1 MSKKKINDINDK
13 KISVLNK
20 IKHKP
25 ILLDNI
31 FPFIEKRAM
40 IFPFLINSDLFL
52 KEKIKPIIEPASVN
66 NKLSKN
72 INENI
77 CRFIFSR
84 LLYEI
89 KFESINNDIKN
100 KIINCSNEDESFIPS
115 YIYNIITIDSNLNK
129 CIIKYICEKLTESL
143 KQKINNIINI
153 DVKYSN
159 NLENFYK
166 SNSYLDYIND
176 YLNIQKEITLY
187 HLPVEIKIEKNEKIF
202 DTKCGQN
209 KDKVIYEVED
219 EDEDEDE
226 NENKNENQFE
236 EENKNS
242 SLYGDSFYLEKL
254 NKNLN
259 QKIDLICKIDSNF
272 KYYENPTLIEY
283 YNIHKLYF
291 LFFEDVKNKDNKS
304 VFYKINNFL
313 TKIKHKENIEE
324 IYFNNTLFN
333 EEKKGEFYQK
343 TYFENFFN
351 EFEKYLGNNNLIFK
365 SLKKIEFNDDKI
377 KNNIRRFKLRYD
389 LNKIFGVHLW
399 SQVKIIHYK
408 DIKNILSNKNEE
420 KPYYIMNNFSDENT
434 TNLKIFLI
442 DLENNSPYQK
452 IFYDFCK
459 AFLDNN
465 ENINMIIFHGIG
477 NINYDDKFDKNFK
490 KIIIPNI
497 SDIFY
502 EKEINEKNSNNQIYT
517 FIESFFDIKKL
528 VMVYE
533 GYDDNNNLNYLNI
546 SSNNILEDEIN
557 RIFLDE
563 QKVYSFHLK
572 REKIQIKYNRK
583 KNHLL
588 IKNNNNIKEREK
600 KNLCNNLP
608 LSFFSN
614 IIRGLNNL
622 QKLTINGFDFSFY
635 DIINNNISVL
645 SINALNEFASKN
657 FKHIN
662 KYNKKDF
669 ENDWKDFKS
678 YEYLQLFQNLKYF
691 IISEKF
697 QFLQELPQYLQKN
710 NCIKK
715 IRFYTSEKVDEKKLS
730 KIKNEIIMKDICLEL
745 VQANKE
751 NMKYENEE
759 KEEEN
764 FYEKNKI
771 IYNPKKKFIQN
782 KNWFDSFNSQI
793 LQKLGIDYI
802 KRIISFFSKIFP
814 KGNIQPYHFCLL
826 NRYEIQE
833 DKKKKLYFDHC
844 TYEENI
850 LRVLWQKNN
859 LLIIFDDMQ
868 KKGDYQGFFK
878 TEYLNNSKTFY
889 FYDDGNNDISFQEK
903 SLLELYIQFYNLN
916 FIEVFEVKIN

>member
-1 MSKKKINDINDK
+1 MSKKKLNDINDK

-72 INENI
+72 INDNI

-166 SNSYLDYIND
+166 SNSNLDYIND
-176 YLNIQKEITLY
+176 SLNVQKEITLY

-226 NENKNENQFE
+226 NENENQFE

-283 YNIHKLYF
+283 NNIHKLFF
-291 LFFEDVKNKDNKS
+291 LFFEDVKNNDNKS
-304 VFYKINNFL
+304 VFNKINNFL
-313 TKIKHKENIEE
+313 IKIKHKENIEE
-324 IYFNNTLFN
+324 MYFNNIFFN

-351 EFEKYLGNNNLIFK
+351 EFEKYFGNNNLIFK

-377 KNNIRRFKLRYD
+377 KNNIRRFKLRYN
-389 LNKIFGVHLW
+389 LNKIFGIHLW

-420 KPYYIMNNFSDENT
+420 KPYYIMNNFIDENT

-502 EKEINEKNSNNQIYT
+502 EREINEKNSNNQIYT

-528 VMVYE
+528 FMVYE

-557 RIFLDE
+557 RIILDE

-715 IRFYTSEKVDEKKLS
+715 IRFYTSEKVDKKKLS

-878 TEYLNNSKTFY
+878 AEYLNNSKIFY

-903 SLLELYIQFYNLN
+903 SFLELYIHYYNLN

>member
-1 MSKKKINDINDK
+1 MSKKKLNDINDK

-72 INENI
+72 INDNI

-129 CIIKYICEKLTESL
+129 CIIKYICEKLTETL

-226 NENKNENQFE
+226 NENENQFE

-283 YNIHKLYF
+283 NNIHKLFF
-291 LFFEDVKNKDNKS
+291 LFFEDVKNNDNKS
-304 VFYKINNFL
+304 VFNKINNFL
-313 TKIKHKENIEE
+313 IKIKHKENIEE
-324 IYFNNTLFN
+324 MYFNNIFFN

-377 KNNIRRFKLRYD
+377 KNNIRRFKLRYN
-389 LNKIFGVHLW
+389 LNKIFGIHLW
-399 SQVKIIHYK
+399 SQVKIIRYK

-420 KPYYIMNNFSDENT
+420 KPYNIMDNVIDENT
-434 TNLKIFLI
+434 TNLKIILI

-459 AFLDNN
+459 TYLDNN

-477 NINYDDKFDKNFK
+477 NTNYDDKFDKNLK
-490 KIIIPNI
+490 KITIPNI

-502 EKEINEKNSNNQIYT
+502 ERENNEKNSNNHIYT
-517 FIESFFDIKKL
+517 FIEAFFDISKL
-528 VMVYE
+528 IMVYE
-533 GYDDNNNLNYLNI
+533 GYDDNNKLNYLNI
-546 SSNNILEDEIN
+546 TSNNILEDEIN
-557 RIFLDE
+557 RIFLDD
-563 QKVYSFHLK
+563 QKVCSLHLK
-572 REKIQIKYNRK
+572 CEKIQIKYNRK
-583 KNHLL
+583 NNHLL
-588 IKNNNNIKEREK
+588 INNNNNIKEKEK
-600 KNLCNNLP
+600 LSYNLP

-614 IIRGLNNL
+614 VIRGLNNL
-622 QKLTINGFDFSFY
+622 QKLTINGFDFRFY

-833 DKKKKLYFDHC
+833 DKKKELYFNYC
-844 TYEENI
+844 TYKENI

-859 LLIIFDDMQ
+859 ILIIFDDMQ
-868 KKGDYQGFFK
+868 KKGDYKGFFK
-878 TEYLNNSKTFY
+878 TEYLNNSKIFY

-903 SLLELYIQFYNLN
+903 SFLELYIHYYNLN

>member
-1 MSKKKINDINDK
+1 MSKKNDINDK

-25 ILLDNI
+25 IFFDNI

-72 INENI
+72 ITDNI
-77 CRFIFSR
+77 CKFIFSR

-89 KFESINNDIKN
+89 KFESIINDIKN
-100 KIINCSNEDESFIPS
+100 KIITNSNEDESFIPS
-115 YIYNIITIDSNLNK
+115 FIYNIITIHSNLNK
-129 CIIKYICEKLTESL
+129 CIIKYIYEKLTESL

-159 NLENFYK
+159 TLENFYK
-166 SNSYLDYIND
+166 SNSYLDYISD
-176 YLNIQKEITLY
+176 YLNIQKEIILY
-187 HLPVEIKIEKNEKIF
+187 HLPVEIKNEKNEKIF
-202 DTKCGQN
+202 DTKFGQN
-209 KDKVIYEVED
+209 KDKVIYED
-219 EDEDEDE
+219 EEEDE
-226 NENKNENQFE
+226 NENENQLE

-254 NKNLN
+254 NKNIN

-283 YNIHKLYF
+283 YNIHKLLF

-324 IYFNNTLFN
+324 IYFNNAFFN

-351 EFEKYLGNNNLIFK
+351 EFEKYLGNNNLIFR

-399 SQVKIIHYK
+399 SQVKIIHFK

-420 KPYYIMNNFSDENT
+420 KPYYIMNNFINENT

-452 IFYDFCK
+452 IFYHFCIK
-459 AFLDNN
+459 FLDNN

-477 NINYDDKFDKNFK
+477 NINSDDKFDKNLK

-502 EKEINEKNSNNQIYT
+502 EREINEKNSNNQIYT
-517 FIESFFDIKKL
+517 FIEAFFDIKKL
-528 VMVYE
+528 SMIYE

-588 IKNNNNIKEREK
+588 IKNNNNIKEKEK

-657 FKHIN
+657 YKHIN
-662 KYNKKDF
+662 KYNIKDF

-678 YEYLQLFQNLKYF
+678 YEYLQLFRNLKYF

-697 QFLQELPQYLQKN
+697 QFLEQLPQYLKKN
-710 NCIKK
+710 KCIKK
-715 IRFYTSEKVDEKKLS
+715 IRFYTSEKVDKKKLS

-751 NMKYENEE
+751 NIKYENEE

-764 FYEKNKI
+764 FYEKYKI
-771 IYNPKKKFIQN
+771 IYNAKKKFIQN

-802 KRIISFFSKIFP
+802 KRIISFFSKLFP
-814 KGNIQPYHFCLL
+814 KGNIQPYHFFLL
-826 NRYEIQE
+826 KRYEIQE
-833 DKKKKLYFDHC
+833 DIKKEQYFDRYK
-844 TYEENI
+844 YEEEI
-850 LRVLWQKNN
+850 LRSHWKISN
-859 LLIIFDDMQ
+859 LLIIIDDME

-878 TEYLNNSKTFY
+878 TEYLNNSKRIY
-889 FYDDGNNDISFQEK
+889 FYDDGKNDISFQEK
-903 SLLELYIQFYNLN
+903 SFLSLDINYYSNY
-916 FIEVFEVKIN
+916 IEVFEVKIN